1 MSQNIHQLVEKYV
14 ADRNIYLT
22 ARYNETQVRS
32 DFLDPLFEL
41 LGWDIKNRAGKP
53 TNEREVI
60 LEEPL
65 KAGANE
71 NTKKPDYTFRL
82 FAERKFFLEAKKPHV
97 NIHEVDAPARQ
108 ARRYGY
114 TANLKISVLSNFEYL
129 MIYDA
134 SVKVEE
140 TDTNQKALVKKY
152 HYTEYEEKFEE
163 IKRLLGKD
171 SVYSGQF
178 DEEWKDIEVRLQKS
192 SVDKEFLIQI
202 NEWRILLGKEILNA
216 VPTISIEE
224 LGDTV
229 QSFINKILFLRVCE
243 DRNIEAYQT
252 LLQIANE
259 QQFSE
264 LLQKFRDADKKY
276 NSGLF
281 KQELSS
287 ELINNVGSSFWIII
301 RQLYFP
307 ESPYSFAVLSSDILG
322 RIYEIFLTQRL
333 ALIDGELTIV
343 NKPDNIDRDIVTT
356 PNFIISEILRQTIKD
371 GATGR
376 SISEILELKCADI
389 ACGSGAFLLE
399 LYQALCDFT
408 TDYLLINDS
417 SHLIQTSIDT
427 YKLDFATKRDILT
440 KCIYGVDKDFNAVE
454 ACKFGLLLKLLEG
467 EDADTLAL
475 YHPILP
481 DLDGNIFYGNSLL
494 SPYQVQD
501 SYICDINPFDFGE
514 MKFDYIVGNPPYM
527 KTEDIK
533 AITPLEHKIY
543 PKAYPYGAFG
553 QYDKYYLFI
562 ERAFSLL
569 KEGGFLGYIVPNK
582 FMKVA
587 AAEGIRSL
595 IAENGALKSI
605 TSFGAHQ
612 VFASK
617 DKSTYTCLLILKKDS
632 CSEFNYTEVKN
643 LKDWIARKEEA
654 SRTNTWN
661 ESYISERTWV
671 LYTEDNRPLFEKLTR
686 NSKSLVDILGK
697 DYIFNGIQT
706 SKNSVYIFKPIKE
719 DKDYFYIKASNQR
732 EYKLEKGVTKPYY
745 ETDKRHGIR
754 FETYKEFEPNAH
766 VIFPYKKKKKN
777 TKKGKKEGVALMS
790 LVELQR
796 KFPYTYQ
803 YLSDFKEV
811 LEQRSMDKISGK
823 SSEAWFRYGRNQN
836 LTACEIKQKL
846 IVGVMSQGDKYAV
859 DNKGTI
865 VSSGGTAG
873 YCVVSIPSD
882 LPYSIY
888 YIQAILGSIQ
898 GEWLASLYGE
908 IFRGG
913 FISRGTKVLEQIPV
927 RTIDFANT
935 EEKRMHDD
943 IVERQK
949 KLISL
954 GDKIS
959 KASGNKRKLT
969 PLQRRFADLKR
980 EQQDAINSLYEMTED
995 EASSIPI
1002 IKEQYA
1008 AD

>member
-1 MSQNIHQLVEKYV
+1 MNKDIRKLVEKYE
-14 ADRNIYLT
+14 ADRDFYLT
-22 ARYNETQVRS
+22 DHYNEAQVRS

-41 LGWDIKNRAGKP
+41 LGWDIKNKAGRP

-65 KAGANE
+65 KAGVSE

-82 FAERKFFLEAKKPHV
+82 FAERKFFLEAKKPSV
-97 NIHEVDAPARQ
+97 QIEKTDKYARQ
-108 ARRYGY
+108 ARRYGF
-114 TANLKISVLSNFEYL
+114 TAKLKISVLSNFEYL
-129 MIYDA
+129 IIYDA
-134 SVKVEE
+134 SEMVEE
-140 TDTNQKALVKKY
+140 TDTCLKARVKKY
-152 HYTEYEEKFEE
+152 HYTEYEDNFEE
-163 IKRLLGKD
+163 LQRLLGKE

-178 DEEWKDIEVRLQKS
+178 DEEWKYIEVQLHKS
-192 SVDKEFLIQI
+192 SVDKEFLKQI
-202 NEWRILLGKEILNA
+202 NEWRILLGNEILNA
-216 VPTISIEE
+216 MPSIEIEE
-224 LGDTV
+224 LGDIV
-229 QSFINKILFLRVCE
+229 QSYINKILFLRVCE
-243 DRNIEAYQT
+243 DRNIEAYQS
-252 LLQIANE
+252 LLKIANE

-264 LLQKFRDADKKY
+264 LVKKFKDADRKY

-281 KQELSS
+281 KQKLSS
-287 ELINNVGSSFWIII
+287 ELINDVGSSFWKVI

-356 PNFIISEILRQTIKD
+356 PNFIISEILRQTIND
-371 GATGR
+371 GAAGKNT
-376 SISEILELKCADI
+376 SEILELKCADI

-399 LYQALCDFT
+399 LYQALCDFSI
-408 TDYLLINDS
+408 DYLLINDRS
-417 SHLIQTSIDT
+417 QLIQTSIDT
-427 YKLDFATKRDILT
+427 YKLDFTTKRDILT

-494 SPYQVQD
+494 SPNQVQD
-501 SYICDINPFDFGE
+501 SDIGEINPFDFGE

-543 PKAYPYGAFG
+543 PQAYPYGAFG

-562 ERAFSLL
+562 ERALSLL

-617 DKSTYTCLLILKKDS
+617 DKSTYTCLLILKKDC
-632 CSEFNYTEVKN
+632 CSEFEYTEVKN
-643 LKDWIARKEEA
+643 LKDWITRKEEA
-654 SRTNTWN
+654 SQTNTWN
-661 ESYISERTWV
+661 ESNISGKTWV

-686 NSKSLVDILGK
+686 NSKSLVDILGE

-706 SKNSVYIFKPIKE
+706 SKNSVYIFKPINE

-732 EYKLEKGVTKPYY
+732 EYKLEKGITKPYY

-766 VIFPYKKKKKN
+766 VIFPYRKKKKI
-777 TKKGKKEGVALMS
+777 TKKGKKEGVS
-790 LVELQR
+790 LISLAELQR
-796 KFPYTYQ
+796 KYPYTYQ
-803 YLSDFKEV
+803 YLLDFKDT
-811 LEQRSMDKISGK
+811 LEKRSMDKISGK

-859 DNKGTI
+859 DDKGTI

-873 YCVVSIPSD
+873 YCVISIPSD

-954 GDKIS
+954 GDKMS

-980 EQQDAINSLYEMTED
+980 EQQKAINALYGMTEE
-995 EASSIPI
+995 EALLIPI

>member
-1 MSQNIHQLVEKYV
+1 MIFLDIMTNQNIRKLVEKYE
-14 ADRNIYLT
+14 ADRDFYLT
-22 ARYNETQVRS
+22 DRYNETQVRS

-41 LGWDIKNRAGKP
+41 LGWDIKNKAGRP

-65 KAGANE
+65 KAGASE

-82 FAERKFFLEAKKPHV
+82 FAERKFFLEAKKPCV
-97 NIHEVDAPARQ
+97 NIDKVDAPARQ

-114 TANLKISVLSNFEYL
+114 TAKLKISVLSNFEYL
-129 MIYDA
+129 MIFDA
-134 SVKVEE
+134 SEKVKE
-140 TDTNQKALVKKY
+140 TDTYQTARIKKY
-152 HYTEYEEKFEE
+152 HYTEYVDKFEE
-163 IKRLLGKD
+163 LQRLLGKD
-171 SVYSGQF
+171 SVYSSQF
-178 DEEWKDIEVRLQKS
+178 DEEWKYIEVQLQKS
-192 SVDKEFLIQI
+192 SVDKEFLKQI
-202 NEWRILLGKEILNA
+202 NEWRILLGNEILNA
-216 VPTISIEE
+216 MPTIEIEE
-224 LGDTV
+224 LGDIV
-229 QSFINKILFLRVCE
+229 QSYINKILFLRVCE
-243 DRNIEAYQT
+243 DRNIETYQA
-252 LLQIANE
+252 LLKIANE

-264 LLQKFRDADKKY
+264 LVKKFKDADRKY

-287 ELINNVGSSFWIII
+287 ELINNVGSSFWKII

-307 ESPYSFAVLSSDILG
+307 DSPYSFAVLSSDILG

-333 ALIDGELTIV
+333 ALVNDGLAIV
-343 NKPDNIDRDIVTT
+343 DKPENIDRDIVTT
-356 PNFIISEILRQTIKD
+356 PNFIISEILRQTIKE
-371 GATGR
+371 GATGK
-376 SISEILELKCADI
+376 SKSEILGLKCADI

-399 LYQALCDFT
+399 LYQALCDLT
-408 TDYLLINDS
+408 TDYLLINDRAQ
-417 SHLIQTSIDT
+417 LIQTSIDT
-427 YKLDFATKRDILT
+427 YKLDFATKKEILI

-467 EDADTLAL
+467 EDANTLAL

-481 DLDGNIFYGNSLL
+481 DLDNNIFFGNSLL
-494 SPYQVQD
+494 SPNDIQD
-501 SYICDINPFDFGE
+501 SDIDVINPFDFGD

-533 AITPLEHKIY
+533 TITPLEHKIY
-543 PKAYPYGAFG
+543 PNTYPHGALG
-553 QYDKYYLFI
+553 QYDKYFLFI

-569 KEGGFLGYIVPNK
+569 KDGGLLGYIVPNK

-595 IAENGALKSI
+595 IAENGALKRI

-612 VFASK
+612 VFATK
-617 DKSTYTCLLILKKDS
+617 DKSTYTCLLVLKKDC
-632 CSEFNYTEVKN
+632 CSEFEYTEVKN
-643 LKDWIARKEEA
+643 LKGWIARNEEA
-654 SRTNTWN
+654 SQTNTWS
-661 ESYISERTWV
+661 ESYISEKTWV
-671 LYTEDNRPLFEKLTR
+671 LYTEENRLLFELLTR
-686 NSKSLVDILGK
+686 NSKPLIDILGE

-706 SKNSVYIFKPIKE
+706 SKNSVYVFKPVRE
-719 DKDYFYIKASNQR
+719 DEDYFYLKASNQQ
-732 EYKLEKGVTKPYY
+732 EYKIEKRLTKAYY
-745 ETDKRHGIR
+745 ETDRRGDK
-754 FETYKEFEPNAH
+754 FETYKNFEPNAY
-766 VIFPYKKKKKN
+766 VIFPYKKNRKKKKV
-777 TKKGKKEGVALMS
+777 TLVSLKEIQQKYPHL
-790 LVELQR
+790 
-796 KFPYTYQ
+796 FI
-803 YLSDFKEV
+803 YLSDFKDV
-811 LEQRSMDKISGK
+811 LEKRSISPK
-823 SSEAWFRYGRNQN
+823 PKTPNEWYRYGRSQN

-846 IVGVMSQGDKYAV
+846 IVGVMSQGDKYAI
-859 DNKGTI
+859 DNNGTI

-873 YCVVSIPSD
+873 YCVLSIPAE
-882 LPYSIY
+882 LHYSIY

-927 RTIDFANT
+927 RTIDFSNT
-935 EEKRMHDD
+935 EEKNMHDD
-943 IVERQK
+943 IVDRQK

-969 PLQRRFADLKR
+969 PLQRRFANLKR
-980 EQQDAINSLYEMTED
+980 EQQNAINALYGMTEE
-995 EASSIPI
+995 EALLIPI

>member
-1 MSQNIHQLVEKYV
+1 MIRNYMKNQDIQKLVEKYE
-14 ADRNIYLT
+14 ADRNMYLT
-22 ARYNETQVRS
+22 DRYNETQVRS

-41 LGWDIKNRAGKP
+41 LGWDIKNKAGRP

-65 KAGANE
+65 KAGASE

-82 FAERKFFLEAKKPHV
+82 FAERKFFLEAKKPCV
-97 NIHEVDAPARQ
+97 NIDKVDAPARQ

-114 TANLKISVLSNFEYL
+114 TAHLKISVLSNFEYL

-134 SVKVEE
+134 SEKVKE
-140 TDTNQKALVKKY
+140 TDTNQISRIKRY
-152 HYTEYEEKFEE
+152 HYTEYVDKFEE
-163 IKRLLGKD
+163 LQRLLGRD

-178 DEEWKDIEVRLQKS
+178 DEEWKYIEVQLQKS
-192 SVDKEFLIQI
+192 SVDKEILKQI
-202 NEWRILLGKEILNA
+202 NERRILLGNEIRDA
-216 VPTISIEE
+216 MPTIEIEE
-224 LGDTV
+224 LGDIV
-229 QSFINKILFLRVCE
+229 QSYINKILFLRVCE
-243 DRNIEAYQT
+243 DRNIETYQA
-252 LLQIANE
+252 LLRIANK

-264 LLQKFRDADKKY
+264 LVKKFKDADRKY

-281 KQELSS
+281 KQKLSN
-287 ELINNVGSSFWIII
+287 ELINNVGSSFWKVI

-343 NKPDNIDRDIVTT
+343 DKPDNVDRDIVTT

-371 GATGR
+371 GATGK
-376 SISEILELKCADI
+376 SKSEILELKCADI

-399 LYQALCDFT
+399 LYQALCDLT
-408 TDYLLINDS
+408 TDYWLINDRS
-417 SHLIQTSIDT
+417 QLIQTSIDT
-427 YKLDFATKRDILT
+427 YKLDFATKKEILT

-467 EDADTLAL
+467 EDANTLAL

-481 DLDGNIFYGNSLL
+481 DLENNIFFGNSLL
-494 SPYQVQD
+494 SPNDVQD
-501 SYICDINPFDFGE
+501 DSDIDEINPFDFVD

-533 AITPLEHKIY
+533 TITPLEHKIY
-543 PKAYPYGAFG
+543 PNAYPHGASG
-553 QYDKYYLFI
+553 QYDKYFLFI

-569 KEGGFLGYIVPNK
+569 KDGGQLGYIVPNK

-587 AAEGIRSL
+587 AAEGIRDL
-595 IAENGALKSI
+595 IADNGALKCI

-612 VFASK
+612 VFATK
-617 DKSTYTCLLILKKDS
+617 DKSTYTCLLVLKKNR
-632 CSEFNYTEVKN
+632 CSEFYYTEVKN
-643 LKDWIARKEEA
+643 LKGWIARKEEA
-654 SRTNTWN
+654 SQTNIWN
-661 ESYISERTWV
+661 ESSISGKTWV
-671 LYTEDNRPLFEKLTR
+671 LYTEENRPLFEKLTR
-686 NSKSLVDILGK
+686 NSKALVDILGE

-706 SKNSVYIFKPIKE
+706 SKNSVYVFKPIRE
-719 DKDYFYIKASNQR
+719 DEDYFYFKACNQQ
-732 EYKLEKGVTKPYY
+732 EYKIEKGLTKAYY
-745 ETDKRHGIR
+745 ETDRRGDK
-754 FETYKEFEPNAH
+754 FETYKNFEPNAH
-766 VIFPYKKKKKN
+766 VIFPYKKNKKK
-777 TKKGKKEGVALMS
+777 KKVTLVPIKEIQQKYPHLFS
-790 LVELQR
+790 
-796 KFPYTYQ
+796 
-803 YLSDFKEV
+803 YLSDFKDI
-811 LEQRSMDKISGK
+811 LEKRSISPK
-823 SSEAWFRYGRNQN
+823 PRTSDEWYRYGRSQN

-846 IVGVMSQGDKYAV
+846 IVGVMSQGDKYAI
-859 DNKGTI
+859 DNNGTI

-873 YCVVSIPSD
+873 YCVVSIPSN
-882 LPYSIY
+882 LQYSIY

-913 FISRGTKVLEQIPV
+913 FVSRGTKVLEQIPV
-927 RTIDFANT
+927 RTIDFSNA

-943 IVERQK
+943 IVNRQK

-959 KASGNKRKLT
+959 KTLGNKRKLT
-969 PLQRRFADLKR
+969 PLQRRFADLRR
-980 EQQDAINSLYEMTED
+980 EQQKAINALYGMTEED
-995 EASSIPI
+995 ALLIPI